1 MSGEKLLPFPST
13 PELSTLTLVV
23 APVWR
28 SWTKTSELLLVSPAT
43 TLVAKEWKATKR
55 PSLLMV
61 GIELASLAST
71 PALSTLTRSVIPGK
85 ALAPVRKTI
94 AVSRPINAEAGINQ
108 SRRVFMAVRFRR
120 DGSPGRTKAS
130 RDRTSAPQTHG
141 AWARSDNCPVG
152 LLAFVIGNASLLSSQ
167 VQGR

>member
-43 TLVAKEWKATKR
+43 KLVAKEWKATKR

-71 PALSTLTRSVIPGK
+71 PALSTLTRSVVPGN
-85 ALAPVRKTI
+85 ALAPVRNMT
-94 AVSRPINAEAGINQ
+94 AVSRPINTEAGINQ
-108 SRRVFMAVRFRR
+108 NRRVFMAMRFCRN
-120 DGSPGRTKAS
+120 GSTGPLERTPTLHSVGPPEHKRVPTIARYAS
-130 RDRTSAPQTHG
+130 
-141 AWARSDNCPVG
+141 
-152 LLAFVIGNASLLSSQ
+152 LAFVIGTPP
-167 VQGR
+167 V